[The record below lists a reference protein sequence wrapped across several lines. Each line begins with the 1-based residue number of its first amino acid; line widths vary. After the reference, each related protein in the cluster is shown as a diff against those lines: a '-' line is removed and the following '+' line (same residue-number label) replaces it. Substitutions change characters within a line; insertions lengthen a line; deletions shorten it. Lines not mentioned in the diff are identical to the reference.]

1 MGLALDHRMSRRWVL
16 PFALAFVIIAAIS
29 PLVASALSL
38 NLANVDIAHA
48 AALPPDSP
56 QRLSILSTAE
66 NRLNQA
72 RGLAAISRLPLAE
85 TRILLA
91 RGEMDAAARLF
102 DDADAALRA
111 DPIALFDWAGA
122 AWQSNQPQAAI
133 EHWRAADAY
142 IYFAQQMHRAGDSHE
157 WKLAENF
164 ARIAVGINPNDADAH
179 LVLGDALSRQ
189 DINNPEAMRE
199 LERAQQLTSDH
210 ELLSTIIS
218 RQGEILADQGK
229 LPQALEYF
237 NRARSVAPIDARPRT
252 DAALVMLRLQPDA
265 RDQAVALLA
274 QVVNDSPWYTAAY
287 IALAGISESD
297 GDVSSAERWYSK
309 GLARNENNPDLL
321 FAEGEFYA
329 RQHQIDQAKATL
341 MLALKYET
349 RADNLE
355 SIKRAL
361 TGLSAQ

>member
-1 MGLALDHRMSRRWVL
+1 M
-16 PFALAFVIIAAIS
+16 PFALAIIVVAAAAPRI
-29 PLVASALSL
+29 ASALSL

-56 QRLSILSTAE
+56 RRSPILNTAK

-72 RGLAAISRLPLAE
+72 QSLAAINRLLLAE

-91 RGEMDAAARLF
+91 RGDNSAAARMF
-102 DDADAALRA
+102 DRADATLRS
-111 DPIALFDWAGA
+111 DPIALFDWAEA
-122 AWQSNQPQAAI
+122 AWQSDQPQVAI

-142 IYFAQQMHRAGDSHE
+142 VYFVQQMHRAQDSHA
-157 WKLAENF
+157 WKLAERY
-164 ARIAVGINPNDADAH
+164 ARIAVGISPNDADAH

-189 DINNPEAMRE
+189 DVNNPEAISE

-218 RQGEILADQGK
+218 RQGEILVDQGK
-229 LPQALEYF
+229 LQQALDYF
-237 NRARSVAPIDARPRT
+237 NRARAVAPIDARPRT
-252 DAALVMLRLQPDA
+252 DAALVMLNLQPSV
-265 RDQAVALLA
+265 RDQAVSLLT

-287 IALAGISESD
+287 IALASISETD
-297 GDVSSAERWYSK
+297 GDIQGAGEWYSR

-329 RQHQIDQAKATL
+329 RQHQIDQAKASL
-341 MLALKYET
+341 ELALKYET
-349 RADNLE
+349 RVDNLD

-361 TGLSAQ
+361 VRLGAQ